1 MPQEAAKEAG
11 GMGRL
16 RLKLLRLL
24 RPQLVELCRGL
35 LQGILL
41 HQNSL
46 RQDIKRIR
54 IAAKPLVQQLLGLGI
69 FLGELGLLD
78 TTDQVVQH
86 GFFLGSHLVSNGR

>member
-1 MPQEAAKEAG
+1 MPQKAAKEAG

-24 RPQLVELCRGL
+24 RPQLVELRRGL

-41 HQNSL
+41 HQHSL

-54 IAAKPLVQQLLGLGI
+54 VPGQPLVQQLLRLGI

-86 GFFLGSHLVSNGR
+86 